1 MLKRTF
7 LALAAATLFAAPF
20 TTSALAQDYPDK
32 PITLVVP
39 FGAGGPTD
47 VIARVVGE
55 HMSKTLGQTIV
66 VENVAGA
73 GGTTGSAR
81 VAAASPDGYTLV
93 MGNMGTHAASVHLYP
108 DLKYKPDA
116 DFTPIGLA
124 GITPIVI
131 IVKKDF
137 PAKDV
142 KEFIDYLKANGDKVN
157 SGHAG
162 AGSVSDVTCEL
173 LKAQLALP
181 KINEVAFKGTG
192 PALNDLVAGQID
204 FMCDQITNSVPQVKA
219 GEIRA
224 LAIATPARSPA
235 LPDVPTTTEAGIP
248 DYQISGWNAL
258 FAPKGTPADVQAK
271 LVDALVKA
279 LDDPETAKKLTDLG
293 TVIPTREERTPD
305 ALKAIMMR
313 DTKLLEAPLKSAGAV
328 AK

>member
-7 LALAAATLFAAPF
+7 LAMLAATAFTLP
-20 TTSALAQDYPDK
+20 ALAQDYPNK
-32 PITLVVP
+32 PVTLVVP
-39 FGAGGPTD
+39 FNAGGPTD

-55 HMSKTLGQTIV
+55 HMSKTLGQQVV

-73 GGTTGSAR
+73 GGTTGSTR
-81 VAAASPDGYTLV
+81 VAQAPADGYTLV

-108 DLKYKPDA
+108 DLKYKA
-116 DFTPIGLA
+116 ETDFLPIGLA

-142 KEFIDYLKANGDKVN
+142 SEFLTYLKANGDKVS

-162 AGSVSDVTCEL
+162 AGSVSDITCEL
-173 LKAQLALP
+173 LKSQQALP
-181 KINEVAFKGTG
+181 KINEVSYKGTA
-192 PALNDLVAGQID
+192 PAMNDLVAGQID
-204 FMCDQITNSVPQVKA
+204 FMCDQITNAVPQVAA

-235 LPDVPTTTEAGIP
+235 LPDVPTTTEAGIA
-248 DYQISGWNAL
+248 DFQISGWNGI
-258 FAPKGTPADVQAK
+258 FAPKGTPADIQAK
-271 LVDALVKA
+271 LVDALGKA
-279 LDDPETAKKLTDLG
+279 LEDPATTKKLTDLG
-293 TVIPTREERTPD
+293 TVIPDAKERTPD
-305 ALKAIMMR
+305 GLANALTR
-313 DTKLLEAPLKSAGAV
+313 DMKVLEAPLKTA